1 LPHFE
6 HQGNRLFFRER
17 GEGAPVLLL
26 PGNTASSASL
36 EEELDHFGR
45 RFRAVSFDYPG
56 TGRSGRIDEW
66 PEDWWERCADAAAA
80 LVEHLGDR
88 RAAMIGAS
96 GGAIVALLAAIR
108 RPDRAR
114 AVVADSFVLRMT
126 PEFVKKWVTEER
138 ARRTEEQVRFWT
150 AAHGPDWEQPVGA
163 DGRFLE
169 RFAGGGGD
177 PFGDR
182 LSSIG
187 CPALLT
193 ASSADPFLPGAEKD
207 LLAAADRIPE
217 CASLLADRGG
227 HPLMWTRPTL
237 FRSAADG
244 FLDRLT

>member
-1 LPHFE
+1 VPHFE

-45 RFRAVSFDYPG
+45 RFRAIALDYPG

-66 PEDWWERCADAAAA
+66 PEDWWERSADAAAA
-80 LVEHLGDR
+80 LVEHIGDR
-88 RAAMIGAS
+88 RAALIGAS

-108 RPDRAR
+108 RPDRVR
-114 AVVADSFVLRMT
+114 AVIADSFTLRM
-126 PEFVKKWVTEER
+126 PPPLVKRWVEEER

-150 AAHGPDWEQPVGA
+150 AAHGPDWEQPVDA
-163 DGRFLE
+163 DGRFLL
-169 RFAGGGGD
+169 RFAGTGGD
-177 PFGDR
+177 PFGGR

-187 CPALLT
+187 CPVLLT
-193 ASSADPFLPGAEKD
+193 ASSADSFLPDAAED
-207 LLAAADRIPE
+207 GRAAAKEIPE
-217 CASLLADRGG
+217 CVSLIVDRGA
-227 HPLMWTRPTL
+227 HPLLWSRPGF
-237 FRSAADG
+237 FRRVADG

>member
-1 LPHFE
+1 MPHFE

-114 AVVADSFVLRMT
+114 AVVADSFALRMT
-126 PEFVKKWVTEER
+126 PERVEDWVAGER

-150 AAHGPDWEQPVGA
+150 AAHGQDWEQPVEA
-163 DGRFLE
+163 DGRFLA
-169 RFAGGGGD
+169 RFAEAGGD
-177 PFGDR
+177 SFGGR
-182 LSSIG
+182 LSSID
-187 CPALLT
+187 CPVLLT
-193 ASSADPFLPGAEKD
+193 ASSADPFLPDAEKET
-207 LLAAADRIPE
+207 LAAADTIPE
-217 CASLLADRGG
+217 CSTLIADRGG
-227 HPLMWTRPTL
+227 HPLMWTRPRL
-237 FRSAADG
+237 FRRAADG